1 MNIMDLDEAE
11 GLTAEMLV
19 AYLVREGYA
28 QTTYHTT
35 TEHWQKRVGRILY
48 QINVLKI
55 ERSVQLLATWAKV
68 SPQSILR
75 EMNPRM
81 RKGLPSAESRAAHE
95 GPWIAETVSGSL
107 IVGIFME
114 HLVMGLV
121 LDCFGMTLRPL
132 SDWSFWPCDA
142 HGNKVRWPSLAG
154 GEGRR

>member
-1 MNIMDLDEAE
+1 MNIMDLEEFE
-11 GLTAEMLV
+11 GLTVEMVRAAAEARGFTYRSTSLYSPNGGV
-19 AYLVREGYA
+19 ALFFAVNPHCLGAVVRKLA
-28 QTTYHTT
+28 
-35 TEHWQKRVGRILY
+35 EHAGLSIQ
-48 QINVLKI
+48 
-55 ERSVQLLATWAKV
+55 A
-68 SPQSILR
+68 ILR